1 MDASATRYYRF
12 ERPTGGLMAPHRVD
26 LAGWCHRCANWCL
39 RQTVRRGWTRIP
51 PPGPVQRP
59 LHSVGTAARIE
70 RMRVSYPAGCARTR
84 SSQASQPN
92 QASQALWWE
101 AAGRRQL

>member
-12 ERPTGGLMAPHRVD
+12 ERPAGGLMAPPRVD
-26 LAGWCHRCANWCL
+26 LAGRCHRCVSWCL

-70 RMRVSYPAGCARTR
+70 RMRVSFPAGCARPRPT
-84 SSQASQPN
+84 SQARQPSQT
-92 QASQALWWE
+92 LWWE